1 MLTRQK
7 PTTDNISKKAADLV
21 ARRPHFSK
29 ELESKLLQR
38 GYDHESVLKVIH
50 EFQTKGFINDKDTA
64 ELYIEELKRKRHSRY
79 DVIGRL
85 VERGLLK
92 SLADELVQTFFLEN
106 DERENIRYLLS
117 KKRFSLNNIEDVK
130 KASDFFIRKGFR
142 SELVRQIIG
151 SKGELDYT
159 ED

>member
-7 PTTDNISKKAADLV
+7 PTDNISKKAADLV

-38 GYDHESVLKVIH
+38 GYDHESVLRVIQ
-50 EFQTKGFINDKDTA
+50 EFQTKGFINDKETA

-79 DVIGRL
+79 DVMGRL
-85 VERGLLK
+85 VERGLPRG
-92 SLADELVQTFFLEN
+92 LADELVRTFFLEN

-117 KKRFSLNNIEDVK
+117 KKRFSLNNVEGIK

-142 SELVRQIIG
+142 AELVRQIIG
-151 SKGELDYT
+151 SKGDLDYT

>member
-1 MLTRQK
+1 MQKRQK
-7 PTTDNISKKAADLV
+7 PTDNISRKAADLV

-29 ELESKLLQR
+29 ELGSKLLQR
-38 GYDHESVLKVIH
+38 GYDHESVLKVLQ
-50 EFQTKGFINDKDTA
+50 EFQAKGFINDKDTA

-85 VERGLLK
+85 VERGLPRG
-92 SLADELVQTFFLEN
+92 LADELVRTFFLEN

-117 KKRFSLNNIEDVK
+117 KKRFSLNNIEGIK

-142 SELVRQIIG
+142 TELVRQIIG
-151 SKGELDYT
+151 SKGDLDYT
-159 ED
+159 GD